1 MSDTYKCVTP
11 NPVFGVLRRTVTR
24 SFADSGKFLTMEPV
38 DPKLSPRVMTHE
50 EASAWVW
57 EFRSFYRQRSRGNQE
72 PKR

>member
-1 MSDTYKCVTP
+1 MVI
-11 NPVFGVLRRTVTR
+11 R
-24 SFADSGKFLTMEPV
+24 SFTDSGKFLTMEPV